1 MVVKDKMKDLFS
13 FEKFRLGEIYEI
25 TQYSILYIIICLGT
39 GIFLDYIF
47 PDTDENKSSAHILL
61 ELSLHSIVV
70 ALAVFYIRKI
80 CHLFPL
86 IVNFKGFR
94 DSHTRGYDG
103 EIIIAIVF
111 FTTQKKIFEKIN
123 ILHKRILKKLGGD
136 MLR

>member
-1 MVVKDKMKDLFS
+1 MKNKFSDLVNFDDYRLTQL
-13 FEKFRLGEIYEI
+13 FEIVQFGL
-25 TQYSILYIIICLGT
+25 LYIIICLIT
-39 GIFLDYIF
+39 GIYIDYLF
-47 PDTDENKSSAHILL
+47 PDPDETKSTLHILL
-61 ELSLHSIVV
+61 ELSFHSIIV
-70 ALAVFYIRKI
+70 ALSVFYIRKI

-123 ILHKRILKKLGGD
+123 ILHKRILEKYIQENMMEK
-136 MLR
+136 